1 VRNPPILFNLTVVSQ
16 TDFYTT
22 RYTPLFWGNYFNN
35 IRNQLNMSG
44 VNNQESN
51 PNSEQNQLKAL
62 LEQPI
67 EDLPLISLYR
77 IRYLATELSMEGV
90 VAHAQQIIDKRQQAM
105 P

>member
-1 VRNPPILFNLTVVSQ
+1 
-16 TDFYTT
+16 
-22 RYTPLFWGNYFNN
+22 
-35 IRNQLNMSG
+35 MSG

-90 VAHAQQIIDKRQQAM
+90 VAHAQQIIDKRK
-105 P
+105 

>member
-1 VRNPPILFNLTVVSQ
+1 
-16 TDFYTT
+16 
-22 RYTPLFWGNYFNN
+22 
-35 IRNQLNMSG
+35 MSS

-90 VAHAQQIIDKRQQAM
+90 VAHAQQIIDKRK
-105 P
+105 